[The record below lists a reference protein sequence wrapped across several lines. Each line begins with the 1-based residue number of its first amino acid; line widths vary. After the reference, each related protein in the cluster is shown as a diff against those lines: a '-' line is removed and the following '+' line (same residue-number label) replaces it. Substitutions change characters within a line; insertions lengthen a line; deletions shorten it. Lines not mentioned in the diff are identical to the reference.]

1 MLLLIALGFDQ
12 GENGTMNERGC
23 LRRRP
28 LFILTIVAH
37 ISSIVVFLRKTVQMK
52 DYEIPDDAIT
62 FESVGDMDVF
72 YLMRVAR
79 KGLEYSHFASLTKS
93 FPFSMSDW
101 SEFLHLSERT
111 IQRYAK
117 EAKSFDAVS
126 SERIIEITLVC
137 KEGAEVFGNR
147 KKFDSW
153 LTIQSVALAGAAP
166 RELLNSTLGIQLI
179 RNELMRIEHGVL
191 A

>member
-1 MLLLIALGFDQ
+1 
-12 GENGTMNERGC
+12 
-23 LRRRP
+23 
-28 LFILTIVAH
+28 
-37 ISSIVVFLRKTVQMK
+37 MK
-52 DYEIPDDAIT
+52 NYEIPDDAIT

-117 EAKSFDAVS
+117 EAKAFDPVS
-126 SERIIEITLVC
+126 SEKIIEITLLY
-137 KEGAEVFGNR
+137 KEGVEVFGHQ

-153 LTIQSVALAGAAP
+153 LSSQIVALGGAAP
-166 RELLNSTLGIQLI
+166 RELLDSTIGIQLI

>member
-1 MLLLIALGFDQ
+1 
-12 GENGTMNERGC
+12 MNE
-23 LRRRP
+23 LIEAVWIRRP
-28 LFILTIVAH
+28 LFILTSVCINT
-37 ISSIVVFLRKTVQMK
+37 SIVVSLRKTVQMK
-52 DYEIPDDAIT
+52 DYDIPDDAID

-79 KGLEYSHFASLTKS
+79 KGLGYSRFASLTKS

-117 EAKSFDAVS
+117 EAKAFDPVS
-126 SERIIEITLVC
+126 SEKIIEITLLYKDGV
-137 KEGAEVFGNR
+137 GVFGNR

-153 LTIQSVALAGAAP
+153 LSIPAVALGGAAP
-166 RELLNSTLGIQLI
+166 KELLDSTMGIQLI
-179 RNELMRIEHGVL
+179 RNELMRIEHGIL

>member
-1 MLLLIALGFDQ
+1 
-12 GENGTMNERGC
+12 
-23 LRRRP
+23 
-28 LFILTIVAH
+28 
-37 ISSIVVFLRKTVQMK
+37 MK
-52 DYEIPDDAIT
+52 DYEIPDEAIT
-62 FESVGDMDVF
+62 YESVGDMDVF

-79 KGLEYSHFASLTKS
+79 QGIGYSRFASLTKS

-117 EAKSFDAVS
+117 EEKSFDAVS
-126 SERIIEITLVC
+126 SERIIEITLLYKDGVD
-137 KEGAEVFGNR
+137 VFGNR

-153 LTIQSVALAGAAP
+153 LGIQSVALGGTAP
-166 RELLNSTLGIQLI
+166 KELLDSALGIQLI
-179 RNELMRIEHGVL
+179 RNELMRIEQGVL